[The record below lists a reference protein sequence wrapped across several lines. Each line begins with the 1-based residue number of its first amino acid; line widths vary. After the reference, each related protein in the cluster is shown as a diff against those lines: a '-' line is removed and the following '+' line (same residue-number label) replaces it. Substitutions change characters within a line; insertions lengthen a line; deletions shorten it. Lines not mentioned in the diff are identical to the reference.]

1 MSSNQGSSQASRDS
15 SNSMQDRDPGA
26 NQGRFDSVT
35 KKVSNEVKKQLGLKD
50 GKATNLTGKDQ
61 DFYGK
66 EASEL
71 SKKLLAEKGYGTYN
85 PETGSFSNVVGNRII
100 SGNKMYGDS
109 GTAMGSGDPT
119 GVMTS
124 IPISQ
129 KMFERQ
135 KNIVSAIG
143 LGLGLAGVPIIPSAM
158 IFDAQRKSYDDYI
171 QRFNNIQTSS
181 TVLARNVASNNQVD
195 ASNNNRSTAVA
206 DQSAMSGDDE
216 ARIRNRSAYS
226 GLTGAEQ
233 DARRFLDATGRRITG
248 SMN

>member
-1 MSSNQGSSQASRDS
+1 MSSNRGSSQASRDS

-85 PETGSFSNVVGNRII
+85 AETGSFSNVVGNRII

-119 GVMTS
+119 GAMTS
-124 IPISQ
+124 TPISEEMLRRQ
-129 KMFERQ
+129 NLIKGVATAGMSFAMPGVGKTLLRTEAARAFTDYGQPGEAYEDYMEGFEAKQQGKKFKSKRSVQ
-135 KNIVSAIG
+135 SFAGRVVDQIKTSI
-143 LGLGLAGVPIIPSAM
+143 LGGEGDKLG
-158 IFDAQRKSYDDYI
+158 D
-171 QRFNNIQTSS
+171 
-181 TVLARNVASNNQVD
+181 
-195 ASNNNRSTAVA
+195 
-206 DQSAMSGDDE
+206 
-216 ARIRNRSAYS
+216 
-226 GLTGAEQ
+226 
-233 DARRFLDATGRRITG
+233 
-248 SMN
+248 